1 MEIPEI
7 LETLLAGK
15 DLSPSAMRETMRK
28 IMSGGATPAQI
39 GAFLIALRC
48 KGETVDE
55 VAAAAQVLR
64 EMATK
69 VPVSGPHLLDTCGT
83 GGDASKTFNI
93 STTAAFVVAAAG
105 GRVAKHGSR
114 SVSGR
119 SGSADVLEAAGI
131 NIELTPDQVKTC
143 IETLGVGFL
152 FAQRHHGA
160 MKYAIGP
167 RRELGVRTLFNLLGP
182 LTNPAGAPNQLVG
195 VYTDQWVEGLARVL
209 QQLGSSHVLVVH
221 AEDGLDE
228 ISIAAPT
235 HVAELKNGLI
245 TNYYVQ
251 PEQFGFKRAALSE
264 LAIDT
269 VAASLKMMRSVLDNV
284 PGPARDIVA
293 LNAGAA
299 IYAADL
305 TDSLE
310 AGVRRAEAVIADGSA
325 RAKLEALAALSRRF
339 AAVSTP

>member
-15 DLSPSAMRETMRK
+15 DLSPSAMRAAMRR

-131 NIELTPDQVKTC
+131 NLELTPDQVKTC

-251 PEQFGFKRAALSE
+251 PEQFGFRRAALSE

-269 VAASLKMMRSVLDNV
+269 VAASLKMMRGVLDNV

-299 IYAADL
+299 LYAADV

-310 AGVRRAEAVIADGSA
+310 AGIRRAEAVIADGSA
-325 RAKLEALAALSRRF
+325 RAKLEALAALSRQF
-339 AAVSTP
+339 AAS

>member
-15 DLSPSAMRETMRK
+15 DLSPSAMRAAMRK

-131 NIELTPDQVKTC
+131 NLELTPDQVKTC

-195 VYTDQWVEGLARVL
+195 VYTDPWVEGLARVL

-251 PEQFGFKRAALSE
+251 PEQFGFRRAALSE

-269 VAASLKMMRSVLDNV
+269 VAASLKMMLGVLDNV

-299 IYAADL
+299 LYAADV

-310 AGVRRAEAVIADGSA
+310 VGVRRAEAVIADGSA
-325 RAKLEALAALSRRF
+325 RAKLEALAALSRQF
-339 AAVSTP
+339 AAS

>member
-15 DLSPSAMRETMRK
+15 DLSPSAMRAAMRK

-209 QQLGSSHVLVVH
+209 QQLGSSHVMVVH

-235 HVAELKNGLI
+235 HVAELKDGLI

-251 PEQFGFKRAALSE
+251 PEQFGFQRAALSE

-269 VAASLKMMRSVLDNV
+269 VAASLKMMRGVLDNV

-299 IYAADL
+299 LYAADV

-310 AGVRRAEAVIADGSA
+310 AGVRRAEAAIADGSA
-325 RAKLEALAALSRRF
+325 RAKLEALASLSRQF
-339 AAVSTP
+339 AAS

>member
-1 MEIPEI
+1 MDISEI

-15 DLSPSAMRETMRK
+15 DLSPSAMRAAMRK

-69 VPVSGPHLLDTCGT
+69 VPVTGPHLLDTCGT

-119 SGSADVLEAAGI
+119 SGSADVLEAAGV
-131 NIELTPDQVKTC
+131 NLELTPDQVKIC

-251 PEQFGFKRAALSE
+251 PEQFGFQRAALSE
-264 LAIDT
+264 LAIET
-269 VAASLKMMRSVLDNV
+269 VAASLKMMQGVLDNK

-299 IYAADL
+299 LYAADV
-305 TDSLE
+305 TDTLE
-310 AGVRRAEAVIADGSA
+310 AGVRRAEASIADGSA
-325 RAKLEALAALSRRF
+325 RAKLEALATLSRQF
-339 AAVSTP
+339 AAN

>member
-15 DLSPSAMRETMRK
+15 DLSPSAMRAAMRR

-131 NIELTPDQVKTC
+131 NLELTPDQVKTC

-269 VAASLKMMRSVLDNV
+269 VAASLKMMRGVLDNM

-299 IYAADL
+299 IYAADV

-310 AGVRRAEAVIADGSA
+310 AGIRRAEAVIADGSA
-325 RAKLEALAALSRRF
+325 RAKLEALAALSRQF
-339 AAVSTP
+339 AAS

>member
-15 DLSPSAMRETMRK
+15 DLSPSAMRAAMRR

-83 GGDASKTFNI
+83 GGDTSKTFNI

-119 SGSADVLEAAGI
+119 SGSADVLEAAGV
-131 NIELTPDQVKTC
+131 NLELTPDQVKTC

-245 TNYYVQ
+245 TNYEVQ
-251 PEQFGFKRAALSE
+251 PEQFGFERAALSE

-269 VAASLKMMRSVLDNV
+269 VAASLKMMHGVLDNV

-325 RAKLEALAALSRRF
+325 RAKLEALAALSRQF
-339 AAVSTP
+339 AAS